1 MRDESKYHPSSLKMG
16 GFMLSLSVAKELKE
30 AGLIWIPAQNDFFSI
45 PDRGF
50 DDSTFVITD
59 MTVLVETVKGELA
72 VTFHGTAEWALDHV
86 LIADLVWLPT
96 ETQLRKLVD
105 QRLIGE
111 PEPPLRLTSTADGY
125 QCEIQFRGESL
136 CFEAFGASEAYAKAL
151 FHLLSK

>member
-1 MRDESKYHPSSLKMG
+1 
-16 GFMLSLSVAKELKE
+16 MLSLNLARELKG
-30 AGLIWIPAQNDFFSI
+30 AGLIWIPAQNDFFGI

-96 ETQLRKLVD
+96 ETQLRELLE

-111 PEPPLRLTSTADGY
+111 PEPSLRLTSTADGY
-125 QCEIQFRGESL
+125 RCEIQFRGEML
-136 CFEAFGASEAYAKAL
+136 RFDAFGASEAYASAL
-151 FHLLSK
+151 LHLLK

>member
-1 MRDESKYHPSSLKMG
+1 MG
-16 GFMLSLSVAKELKE
+16 DMMLSLNLAKELKG
-30 AGLIWIPAQNDFFSI
+30 AGLIWVPAQNDFFSI

-72 VTFHGTAEWALDHV
+72 VTFHGTAEWALDHM
-86 LIADLVWLPT
+86 LITDLLWLPT
-96 ETQLRKLVD
+96 ETQLRELLE

-111 PEPPLRLTSTADGY
+111 PTPTLHLTSTADGY
-125 QCEIQFRGESL
+125 QCEIHFQGEHL

-151 FHLLSK
+151 LYVLKGRK